1 MPNWVTNR
9 LTIEQPSIKL
19 FKETCVDENGE
30 FSFNKVLPVPG
41 CMNIESSGS
50 LYIREDDDVYKFID
64 MILKFYPDIWEVDGD
79 PKSEEA
85 CRNFINKFEQKVKD
99 RGHNYTGNDRTLTA
113 ALAKT
118 YCRKHIGYEDWYNWC
133 IDNWGTKWDACD
145 IYDDLFD
152 ADGFLEFSTAW
163 SMPNNIYA
171 RMAESGIQFRGSWAD
186 EDIGNNCGMF
196 FTTDDGEL
204 VIQDAGEITEDT
216 VAFSIAVQGYE
227 DLAAYYDG
235 YLDDDPERYA
245 KLVNPEREKEYKR
258 LAEMVM

>member
-30 FSFNKVLPVPG
+30 FSFNKVLPIPG

-99 RGHNYTGNDRTLTA
+99 GGHNYTGNDRTLTA

-171 RMAESGIQFRGSWAD
+171 RMAELGIQFRGSWAD

-227 DLAAYYDG
+227 DLEEYYDG
-235 YLDDDPERYA
+235 YLEDDPELYA